1 MSHLPQEVTETLRG
15 QELKKLL
22 SFLSE
27 LWLIPLLGGDSGR
40 AQQLSTV
47 NRAGNI
53 NISIQTIG
61 VWEGGPSRP
70 FPPGLAL
77 GQRGDG
83 GAPGLRALREGGSR
97 PTPEHTPG
105 GRGGTRLGSALPP
118 AYSSHRRN
126 VLNKGFLAILK
137 TAQVSQA
144 SVRGIDTGIR
154 PYP

>member
-1 MSHLPQEVTETLRG
+1 MNHLPQEVIETLRG

-27 LWLIPLLGGDSGR
+27 LWLIPLLGGNSGR

-53 NISIQTIG
+53 NISIQTIR
-61 VWEGGPSRP
+61 VWEGGPSPQAWLSASGVTAERQGYVRCVRMAAGP
-70 FPPGLAL
+70 HPST
-77 GQRGDG
+77 R
-83 GAPGLRALREGGSR
+83 RAA
-97 PTPEHTPG
+97 
-105 GRGGTRLGSALPP
+105 RGGNRLGSALPP

-126 VLNKGFLAILK
+126 VLNKGFLAIMK

-144 SVRGIDTGIR
+144 RVKGINTGIR